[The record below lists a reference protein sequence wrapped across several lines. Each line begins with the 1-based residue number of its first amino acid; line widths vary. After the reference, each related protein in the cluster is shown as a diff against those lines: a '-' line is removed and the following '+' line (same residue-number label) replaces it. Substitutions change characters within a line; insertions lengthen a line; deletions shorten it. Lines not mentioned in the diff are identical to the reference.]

1 MGGGGFVD
9 CLDVDGDGGYG
20 GDWCYQFD
28 NAVLPIRFVNA
39 LLVTHKKM
47 QSSHKNLCWGLV

>member
-47 QSSHKNLCWGLV
+47 QSSH